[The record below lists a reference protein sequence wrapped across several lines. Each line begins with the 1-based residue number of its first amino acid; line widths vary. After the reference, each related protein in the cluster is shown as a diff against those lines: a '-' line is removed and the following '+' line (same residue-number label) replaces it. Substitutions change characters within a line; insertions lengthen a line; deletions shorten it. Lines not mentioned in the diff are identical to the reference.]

1 MRTKNFYNIIFLVL
15 SFIFLLSCAE
25 HKDSNDLLNNK
36 SKNLNI
42 NVLLNATEFDEL
54 FKIKNK
60 IDLKG
65 LLLGKII
72 RLKIFPDGDIGVIDA
87 STKQLNIFNSN
98 GIFLNTIG
106 ANGRGPGEYLNAT
119 DFAFD
124 DSLNTYI
131 LDAVLYQL
139 LCYSKSGEY
148 KWTLK
153 LDTYNEHMII
163 SNNNIYF
170 YSTLNM
176 IDRPCGVC
184 YSIKNKNKLFEF
196 AEPTPFIKAMI
207 KSRNLSLAVNSN
219 SIEYYQNK
227 LYLIHP
233 YQYAIREFNLFG
245 KETKLMHE
253 SSNYFIEYD
262 SSKEFNPISIT
273 PKEYFKSATNGIK
286 IWNDLIFL
294 SFLSIEKN
302 KLYLDIYNLEGKKV
316 IQNTIALPEKYFD
329 RKDYFPLWVDINDHF
344 YASYLN
350 LNDVEKQYGGNPTII
365 QYEFS
370 PQIKTKK

>member
-1 MRTKNFYNIIFLVL
+1 
-15 SFIFLLSCAE
+15 
-25 HKDSNDLLNNK
+25 
-36 SKNLNI
+36 
-42 NVLLNATEFDEL
+42 
-54 FKIKNK
+54 
-60 IDLKG
+60 
-65 LLLGKII
+65 
-72 RLKIFPDGDIGVIDA
+72 
-87 STKQLNIFNSN
+87 
-98 GIFLNTIG
+98 
-106 ANGRGPGEYLNAT
+106 
-119 DFAFD
+119 
-124 DSLNTYI
+124 
-131 LDAVLYQL
+131 
-139 LCYSKSGEY
+139 
-148 KWTLK
+148 
-153 LDTYNEHMII
+153 
-163 SNNNIYF
+163 
-170 YSTLNM
+170 
-176 IDRPCGVC
+176 
-184 YSIKNKNKLFEF
+184 
-196 AEPTPFIKAMI
+196 
-207 KSRNLSLAVNSN
+207 
-219 SIEYYQNK
+219 
-227 LYLIHP
+227 
-233 YQYAIREFNLFG
+233 
-245 KETKLMHE
+245 MHE